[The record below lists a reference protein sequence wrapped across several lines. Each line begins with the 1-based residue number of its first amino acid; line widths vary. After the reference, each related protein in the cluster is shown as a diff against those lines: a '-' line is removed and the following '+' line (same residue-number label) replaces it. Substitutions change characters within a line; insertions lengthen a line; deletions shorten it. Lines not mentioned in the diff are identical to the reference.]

1 MNRHVKQLTANIV
14 DTNEDAGG
22 WTAVASSA
30 SIDRDAERIAPGAFR
45 PLPVSVPVHDGHPL
59 GRDVAP
65 SVRQVGRARP
75 YYDGDTLY
83 VEGKF
88 SSSPQAQQLR
98 EMVLEGT
105 IDSMS
110 IMFHNPTRKTVAGVP
125 TIVSGELLAVDFVSV
140 PSNRDARVL
149 SVRGFTDTTTD
160 TTGARAMVDRFI
172 AESKLAM
179 AELDAMDAVN
189 ALAQDPLQKVYRW
202 LGEMQDAMAE
212 LDAKEAIR
220 EARTFGRQADAF
232 LSHLNGRGH

>member
-30 SIDRDAERIAPGAFR
+30 SVDRDLERIAPGAFR
-45 PLPVSVPVHDGHPL
+45 PLPLSVPVHDGHPL

-65 SVRQVGRARP
+65 SVRQVGRAKP

-83 VEGKF
+83 VDGTF
-88 SSSPQAQQLR
+88 SRSPQAQQLR

-110 IMFHNPTRKTVAGVP
+110 IMFHNAERKMVGDVP

-160 TTGARAMVDRFI
+160 SAGARAMVDRFI
-172 AESKLAM
+172 TEAKLAM
-179 AELDAMDAVN
+179 SELDAMDAVD
-189 ALAQDPLQKVYRW
+189 ALAQDPLEKVYRE
-202 LGEMQDAMAE
+202 LGAMQDFLAE
-212 LDAKEAIR
+212 LDRKEA
-220 EARTFGRQADAF
+220 TRQARRLSAEAGAL
-232 LSHLNGRGH
+232 LSHLNGRH